1 MMKHFDQELYELQQK
16 VVHKAHLEA
25 QVKDLQEQCQI
36 LRARV
41 EELAKVRQEELEDVE
56 RLEKNSLSAFYYK
69 VIGKKEEKLKKE
81 RREAYEAAIRYD
93 AAVRELESMEH
104 YVKECEMELA
114 RLTGCREQ
122 YEACLKKKEDFLKRA
137 GGEPADRILK
147 LEECICCEEQQEK
160 EIQEAVTAGKK
171 ALRTVE
177 DIIKTLASAEDW
189 STLDMLGGGLFT
201 DMAKYEDL
209 DKVQEL
215 VEKLQKQ
222 LHRLKSELADVE
234 VPSDIQVN
242 IDGFLHFADY
252 FFDGL
257 FSDLAVREQIQ
268 MSQKQA
274 EETRGQ
280 IQLVLARMEALQNTL
295 TEHTQK
301 LKAEREKCI
310 LQG

>member
-1 MMKHFDQELYELQQK
+1 MMKHFDQPLYELQQK

-25 QVKDLQEQCQI
+25 QLKDLQEQCQL

-41 EELAKVRQEELEDVE
+41 EELAQIRQEELEDVE
-56 RLEKNSLSAFYYK
+56 RLEKNSLSAFYYR
-69 VIGKKEEKLKKE
+69 VIGKKEEKLEKE

-93 AAVRELESMEH
+93 SAVRELESIER
-104 YVKECEMELA
+104 YVKECDMELA
-114 RLTGCREQ
+114 RLTGCEEQ
-122 YEACLKKKEDFLKRA
+122 YETCLKEKEDFLKRA
-137 GGEPADRILK
+137 GGELANGLLK
-147 LEECICCEEQQEK
+147 LEQSICYEEQQEK
-160 EIQEAVTAGKK
+160 EIQEAIDAGKK

-177 DIIKTLASAEDW
+177 EIIKTLDSAEGW

-234 VPSDIQVN
+234 VQSDIQVN
-242 IDGFLHFADY
+242 IDNFLHFADY

-257 FSDLAVREQIQ
+257 FADLAVREQIQ
-268 MSQKQA
+268 LSQKQA

-280 IQLVLARMEALQNTL
+280 IQLVLARMDALQSML

-301 LKAEREKCI
+301 LKAERETYI